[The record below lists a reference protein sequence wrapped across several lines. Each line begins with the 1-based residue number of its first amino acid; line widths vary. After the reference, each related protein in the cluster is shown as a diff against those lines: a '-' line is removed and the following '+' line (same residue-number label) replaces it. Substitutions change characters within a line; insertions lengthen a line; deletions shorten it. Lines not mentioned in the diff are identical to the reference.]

1 MISPK
6 PYLNPY
12 LAGIG
17 LGLVLLAAF
26 VFMGRGLGASGAFTS
41 VIAAGVNTVAPS
53 HAQSNDHYKEYL
65 DTPSGNPLKEW
76 LVFEI
81 AGVLVGGFFSG
92 WISRRVKR
100 TVEKSLSFPVSSRML
115 FAFFGGILLGFGSK
129 LARGC
134 TSGQALTGG
143 ALMSVGSWVFM
154 IAVFASAYA
163 VAYFFK
169 RQWQ

>member
-1 MISPK
+1 MTHPK

-26 VFMGRGLGASGAFTS
+26 VIMGRGLGASGAFTS
-41 VIAAGVNTVAPS
+41 IVAAGVNTASPS
-53 HAQSNDHYKEYL
+53 HAQSNELYKEYL
-65 DTPSGNPLKEW
+65 NTPSGNPLKEW
-76 LVFEI
+76 LVYEV

-92 WISRRVKR
+92 WISRRIKR
-100 TVEKSLSFPVSSRML
+100 TVEKSPSYPVSTRL
-115 FAFFGGILLGFGSK
+115 FFAFFGGVLLGFGSK

-143 ALMSVGSWVFM
+143 ALMSVGSWAFM

-163 VAYFFK
+163 TAYFFR